1 MSSHSLQV
9 LAGFVSSM
17 IFISSNLPMLFKAFK
32 TKNLSS
38 YSLGHL
44 VLGNLGNTV
53 YWLYVMSLPIG
64 PAWLL
69 QGFFSIA
76 NALMLFFYLRY
87 EKKWMH
93 L

>member
-38 YSLGHL
+38 YRLGHL
-44 VLGNLGNTV
+44 VLGNLGITV

-76 NALMLFFYLRY
+76 NALMLFCYLRY
-87 EKKWMH
+87 EKKWIH